1 MYKKRYIAVIGTV
14 GVPANYGGFEALVEN
29 IISYNEDAEFTVFC
43 SARSYSR
50 KLQSYKGAR
59 LVYVPFL
66 HANGAESIP
75 YDIVSMLMCV
85 GRGFDTVLILGV
97 SGCIFLPIFSLLFR
111 GRIVVNIDGLEH
123 KRDKWG
129 KAARWFLRTSEAVA
143 VRYADV
149 VVSDNKG
156 IYDYVVDTYGK
167 QSELIAY
174 GGDQALCSVAPDVA
188 AETLLKHDLVDKQY
202 AITVCRIEP
211 ENNCHVILDAFAGT
225 DKLLVFVGNWDKSEY
240 GIELKNRYSHYD
252 NIHILPPIYDLD
264 VLYVLRSNARWYI
277 HGHSAGGTNPSLVEA
292 MYFRIPIIAF
302 DVVYNRATTEDSAL
316 YFSNAETLRQ
326 LILSAP
332 DSELEAVASVM
343 KEIADR
349 RYRWDIVAK
358 QYAELY

>member
-1 MYKKRYIAVIGTV
+1 MKRRVAVIGTV

-29 IISYNEDAEFTVFC
+29 IISYNEDADFTVFC
-43 SARSYSR
+43 SARSYSH
-50 KLQSYKGAR
+50 KLKSYKGAR

-66 HANGAESIP
+66 NANGAQSIP

-85 GRGFDTVLILGV
+85 GRGYDTVLVLGV
-97 SGCIFLPIFSLLFR
+97 SGCIFLPVFRLLFR

-143 VRYADV
+143 VRCADV

-156 IYDYVVDTYGK
+156 IYDYVVETYGK

-174 GGDQALCSVAPDVA
+174 GGDQALRNVAQDMV
-188 AETLLKHDLVDKQY
+188 AETLRKYDLTDKQY

-211 ENNCHVILDAFAGT
+211 ENNCHVILDAFAGS
-225 DKLLVFVGNWDKSEY
+225 DKQLVFVGNWGRSAY
-240 GIELKNRYSHYD
+240 GVELKNKYSHYD

-292 MYFRIPIIAF
+292 MQFGIPIIAF
-302 DVVYNRATTEDSAL
+302 DVVYNRATTENQTL
-316 YFSNAETLRQ
+316 YFSDAQTLKHQ
-326 LILSAP
+326 ILATSE
-332 DSELEAVASVM
+332 SELTAVATAM
-343 KEIADR
+343 KEIAER
-349 RYRWDIVAK
+349 RYRWEIVAK